1 MIIYQDDI
9 GRVLKVD
16 TGKDISD
23 ATEVAVVAKKGRVI
37 KKITGSLEGTGII
50 SAIIP
55 SGFFSEIG
63 VWMFQALYKTAST
76 EFYGTPFSLRVDDN
90 IKDPS

>member
-9 GRVLKVD
+9 GRILKVD

-23 ATEVAVVAKKGRVI
+23 ATEVGVLAKKGRVV
-37 KKITGSLEGTGII
+37 KKITGSVEGTNTI

-55 SGFFSEIG
+55 AGFFSEIG
-63 VWMFQALYKTAST
+63 TWTFQSLYTNRT
-76 EFYGTPFSLRVDDN
+76 QTLHGTPFALRIDDN